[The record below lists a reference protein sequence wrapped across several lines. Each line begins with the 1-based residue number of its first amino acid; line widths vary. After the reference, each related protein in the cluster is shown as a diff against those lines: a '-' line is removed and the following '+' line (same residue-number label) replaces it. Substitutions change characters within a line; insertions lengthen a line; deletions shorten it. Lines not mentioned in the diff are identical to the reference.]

1 VTAVVVRSP
10 FGWVLGDSTA
20 EIVNMWSLQAAQF
33 NDRNSGTDVLVA
45 SDAVGMGLNLNIRRI
60 IFSTLEKFDGTRTRS
75 LTPVEIK
82 QIAGT
87 TGNGLV
93 SCFF

>member
-1 VTAVVVRSP
+1 MQ
-10 FGWVLGDSTA
+10 A
-20 EIVNMWSLQAAQF
+20 EQF
-33 NDRNSGTDVLVA
+33 NDTSSGSDVLVA

-60 IFSTLEKFDGTRTRS
+60 VFSTLEKYDGTRTRS

-87 TGNGLV
+87 AGKELRSSEFGVKEALEGW
-93 SCFF
+93 SMD